1 MERVV
6 CLRIIT
12 GSEMKKIDL
21 WAQTE
26 KKIPPLL
33 LMENAGRSVALAIQN
48 LYRDKEKGNFVFLV
62 GKGSNGGDAL
72 VAARHLYQ
80 QGADIKVFF
89 LFPADDW
96 QGLVRKNWE
105 LLEDLGVK
113 GHYLAEEHSFYL
125 FKLCLSNC
133 TLLVDGILGTGLRK
147 QLPQNVVEVIELVN
161 NCSCPVLAIDVPT
174 GVDADNGQVS
184 GKCIK
189 AQYTVTFAWAKR
201 GLVLYPAKRYV
212 GELLVADISLPKEG
226 LNLVDSIQHYVDKEL
241 VQSFLPPRDEAG
253 YKNTFGHVLVIAG
266 APGMMGAAYLASK
279 AVLRSGAGMV
289 TACVP
294 QSLANVFD
302 LALPEAITKGLE
314 ETEKGTLSVLSWSV
328 IKEIL
333 AGKKALVFGPGLGTE
348 EQIKQLLQKVFE
360 VDLPLVLDAD
370 GLNVLAKKPNVLQKA
385 RGSLV
390 LTPHPGEMAR
400 LLGTTVTLVQ
410 KNRVEIALQAAE
422 KFKAVVVLKGAV
434 TVIATPEK
442 EVFINSTG
450 CSALATAGAGDVLAG
465 AIGGLLA
472 QGLSPKQ
479 AAVLGVYLHGL
490 AGEMLA
496 EEKGARGVLAG
507 DVVEAL
513 PLALKELEM

>member
-1 MERVV
+1 M
-6 CLRIIT
+6 
-12 GSEMKKIDL
+12 
-21 WAQTE
+21 
-26 KKIPPLL
+26 
-33 LMENAGRSVALAIQN
+33 
-48 LYRDKEKGNFVFLV
+48 
-62 GKGSNGGDAL
+62 
-72 VAARHLYQ
+72 
-80 QGADIKVFF
+80 
-89 LFPADDW
+89 
-96 QGLVRKNWE
+96 RK
-105 LLEDLGVK
+105 
-113 GHYLAEEHSFYL
+113 
-125 FKLCLSNC
+125 
-133 TLLVDGILGTGLRK
+133 R
-147 QLPQNVVEVIELVN
+147 
-161 NCSCPVLAIDVPT
+161 
-174 GVDADNGQVS
+174 
-184 GKCIK
+184 
-189 AQYTVTFAWAKR
+189 
-201 GLVLYPAKRYV
+201 
-212 GELLVADISLPKEG
+212 
-226 LNLVDSIQHYVDKEL
+226 
-241 VQSFLPPRDEAG
+241 
-253 YKNTFGHVLVIAG
+253 
-266 APGMMGAAYLASK
+266 
-279 AVLRSGAGMV
+279 
-289 TACVP
+289 
-294 QSLANVFD
+294 
-302 LALPEAITKGLE
+302 
-314 ETEKGTLSVLSWSV
+314 KGTLSVLSWSV

-333 AGKKALVFGPGLGTE
+333 AGKKALVLDQGLGTE